1 MLVSGRLSL
10 LFGRPGCRIKIEFSL
25 WLLRAV
31 CAPNDPSSKDTWFNC
46 GRFLLAGSKGRD
58 KAMWLLHLCW
68 RIPACRHFDMWPLTK
83 FSTHIKKDLE
93 TVWMIVHVIQQVHS
107 LILDPICVVL
117 VDVGEWLPLP
127 LVWLDKAM
135 WLLHLCWRIPAC
147 RHFDMWPLTKFSTH
161 IKKDLETVWMIVHV
175 IQQVHSLILDPICG
189 VGWCWWVAASSSC
202 LVRPGC
208 RIKIEFS
215 LWLLRAICAPDD
227 PSSKDTWFNCGRF
240 LLDN

>member
-93 TVWMIVHVIQQVHS
+93 TVWMIV
-107 LILDPICVVL
+107 
-117 VDVGEWLPLP
+117 
-127 LVWLDKAM
+127 
-135 WLLHLCWRIPAC
+135 R
-147 RHFDMWPLTKFSTH
+147 
-161 IKKDLETVWMIVHV
+161 V

>member
-1 MLVSGRLSL
+1 MNGSQNKWQMTPIKWVKVAESAWKTTHRTQHLRQNGPGNSLDDLHVIQVHSWILDPLYGLGLSGCLSL

-83 FSTHIKKDLE
+83 FSAHIKKDLE
-93 TVWMIVHVIQQVHS
+93 TVWMIVHVIQQVN
-107 LILDPICVVL
+107 
-117 VDVGEWLPLP
+117 
-127 LVWLDKAM
+127 
-135 WLLHLCWRIPAC
+135 
-147 RHFDMWPLTKFSTH
+147 
-161 IKKDLETVWMIVHV
+161 
-175 IQQVHSLILDPICG
+175 SLILDPICG
-189 VGWCWWVAASSSC
+189 VGWCWWVAASPSC

>member
-107 LILDPICVVL
+107 LILSVVL

-127 LVWLDKAM
+127 LVWLDLVAGSK
-135 WLLHLCWRIPAC
+135 LNLVYDCWEPSVRQMTHQARIPGSTAAVS
-147 RHFDMWPLTKFSTH
+147 FLTISSMAGFSKF
-161 IKKDLETVWMIVHV
+161 LY
-175 IQQVHSLILDPICG
+175 
-189 VGWCWWVAASSSC
+189 
-202 LVRPGC
+202 
-208 RIKIEFS
+208 
-215 LWLLRAICAPDD
+215 
-227 PSSKDTWFNCGRF
+227 
-240 LLDN
+240 